1 MGKKVK
7 QHVEGRSKA
16 ERKTIRANLGP
27 LKGLTVQPKTKD
39 RYNKAVQKFL
49 SWTNNH
55 GVTLPQQRCEMDHI
69 LADYLEY
76 MWTEGE
82 GRSLA
87 ADTVAG
93 LQDRDPHLK
102 GHLVISWRLLKTWA
116 SHEIPCR
123 APPLT
128 EEALHTLV
136 GHALFHS
143 RATFALSLLLGFH
156 GLLRTGELLELKG
169 KDVSQASSTSVAVI
183 SLGLTKGG
191 QRTGAAESVTI
202 TEADT
207 LRRLWQ
213 WKQAIS
219 PGTKLCDAPH
229 KWRKMFQTTVEALG
243 LEQYQYR
250 PYSLRRGGATF
261 YFQRH
266 GQLDRLLLQGRWQSS
281 KTARL
286 YINSGLAILAE
297 TELNLAPH
305 ARMFHK
311 QFLRT
316 KSLPLPQLEHAIHG
330 RAGGSGRTNSTRR
343 QKRKNKENTEFG
355 VGGLVVPRFGG
366 AQHYPRSLAHVYLG

>member
-1 MGKKVK
+1 
-7 QHVEGRSKA
+7 
-16 ERKTIRANLGP
+16 
-27 LKGLTVQPKTKD
+27 
-39 RYNKAVQKFL
+39 
-49 SWTNNH
+49 
-55 GVTLPQQRCEMDHI
+55 
-69 LADYLEY
+69 
-76 MWTEGE
+76 
-82 GRSLA
+82 
-87 ADTVAG
+87 
-93 LQDRDPHLK
+93 
-102 GHLVISWRLLKTWA
+102 
-116 SHEIPCR
+116 
-123 APPLT
+123 
-128 EEALHTLV
+128 
-136 GHALFHS
+136 
-143 RATFALSLLLGFH
+143 
-156 GLLRTGELLELKG
+156 
-169 KDVSQASSTSVAVI
+169 
-183 SLGLTKGG
+183 
-191 QRTGAAESVTI
+191 
-202 TEADT
+202 
-207 LRRLWQ
+207 
-213 WKQAIS
+213 
-219 PGTKLCDAPH
+219 
-229 KWRKMFQTTVEALG
+229 MFQTTVEALG

-343 QKRKNKENTEFG
+343 QKRKNKENMEFG